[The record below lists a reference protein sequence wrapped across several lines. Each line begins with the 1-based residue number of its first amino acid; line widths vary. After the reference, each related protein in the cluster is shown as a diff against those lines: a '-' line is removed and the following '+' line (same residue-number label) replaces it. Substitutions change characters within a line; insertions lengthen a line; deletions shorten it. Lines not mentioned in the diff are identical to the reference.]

1 MIQGNDHSGWW
12 YTYQP
17 SPQLGW
23 FSIPIFCLESQV
35 TMVPKHQ
42 SAQGL
47 VFRSGHG
54 FCSSIHWGAAE
65 GISSPAEVSIGS
77 LFGTGKSWKSTRN
90 EPCGETPLF
99 IWKSISLSL
108 NLHNLAKKR
117 TYCSEI
123 LKFKIYIHRIEQG
136 LNIAWRMYIYIYDKE
151 KQCLSNYT
159 SFRQRGGTSP
169 NFVHAPQMRTHP
181 INGDQWIS
189 AHSHNHGSKSFRY
202 FQQVAI

>member
-1 MIQGNDHSGWW
+1 
-12 YTYQP
+12 
-17 SPQLGW
+17 
-23 FSIPIFCLESQV
+23 
-35 TMVPKHQ
+35 MVPKHQ
-42 SAQGL
+42 PAQGL

-77 LFGTGKSWKSTRN
+77 LFGTGKSWKSTRKPSDFCIKN
-90 EPCGETPLF
+90 PDLDRFTLWRKSHLHMEKASAFPSIYTIWQKKNILF
-99 IWKSISLSL
+99 RTSWSSKYTSIEL
-108 NLHNLAKKR
+108 NRDWTLHDA
-117 TYCSEI
+117 C
-123 LKFKIYIHRIEQG
+123 
-136 LNIAWRMYIYIYDKE
+136 IYDKE

-159 SFRQRGGTSP
+159 SFPQRGGTSP